1 MRIQNQR
8 ITFREVAFWQTLDNI
23 EQFWPNML
31 LLQVI
36 TDFTCIPQSD
46 RKWWPTDSEK

>member
-1 MRIQNQR
+1 LVFNEDSKSKNYIQR
-8 ITFREVAFWQTLDNI
+8 SGVSAKI
-23 EQFWPNML
+23 EQFLPNML

-36 TDFTCIPQSD
+36 ADFACIPQAD